1 MPVAHIHVVGTT
13 PEQRREI
20 SAEVTRIY
28 AEVLEAPVERIRVFV
43 VDHDPGDVTV
53 AGVNVGEGGAPA
65 PFFTAIFF
73 ASRPVEQRHRL
84 LREASE
90 MLARVCDVD
99 LGLVRA
105 QAVPVAPDDWCIGGV
120 PAAVARREEI
130 TARVA
135 AADVDPS

>member
-13 PEQRREI
+13 PEQRRGI
-20 SAEVTRIY
+20 GAEVTRIY

-65 PFFTAIFF
+65 PFFTAIVF

-105 QAVPVAPDDWCIGGV
+105 QVEVVVGQHRPQVTAIG
-120 PAAVARREEI
+120 
-130 TARVA
+130 RVGA
-135 AADVDPS
+135 WSTCGSSSRLTGPRK